1 MEVHAD
7 QVVVTGAHGRL
18 LEPTSLRVRAG
29 ELVVVAGEPNAGHT
43 AFGLALTGRITPS
56 AGSVTPSGGE
66 LRAHA
71 VLVDAPEVTAPEPNL
86 RVADVIA
93 EELAL
98 AGARKRKTATTAL
111 LDEHGLE
118 PGTRFEDVPGAARVA
133 LLTELAAR
141 RPGAELLVID
151 TPDRHSS
158 NPADWLPTAM
168 AHARDG
174 RAVVVLCGTSTALR
188 LPMIPA
194 RLGESDQPAPLEST
208 L

>member
-1 MEVHAD
+1 MEVYAD

-18 LEPTSLRVRAG
+18 LEPTSLRVRPG
-29 ELVVVAGEPNAGHT
+29 EVAVVAGEPNAGHT

-56 AGSVTPSGGE
+56 GGSVTPSADE

-98 AGARKRKTATTAL
+98 AGARSGRSTVAEL
-111 LDEHGLE
+111 LTEHGLE
-118 PGTRFEDVPGAARVA
+118 AGTRFEDVPGGARVA

-141 RPGAELLVID
+141 RPGAELLVLD

-168 AHARDG
+168 AQARDG

-188 LPMIPA
+188 LPVTPA
-194 RLGESDQPAPLEST
+194 RLGESDQPAPLEPT